1 MSLLLLFCLLLDAE
15 SSAWLGNLGFDVR
28 LFDQVPVSR
37 IIDEELAKHDED
49 TNRLM
54 FKFTEADYEP
64 FYSLLRAI
72 SETPPGW
79 LEEEAKKLH
88 ARTPFRV
95 TDLFNRPA
103 ETRGKP
109 VLLHGFVKR
118 IRLIPVADTESLFG
132 IDQYY
137 QMELFTVQSR
147 GNPIVVCVRSLPEGM
162 PVGSSNDFS
171 ELVTVAAVPYKL
183 WIYETQ
189 KGPHY
194 APVLVGRSPVWHPK
208 LTRKHPPE
216 LVTVFST
223 TVFFTLILL
232 WFACRSWSRRNRK
245 RRATPRPR
253 P

>member
-1 MSLLLLFCLLLDAE
+1 MSLLLLLCLLLDAE

-37 IIDEELAKHDED
+37 IIDEELAKHDEE

-64 FYSLLRAI
+64 FYGLLRAI

-95 TDLFNRPA
+95 TDLFNRPS
-103 ETRGKP
+103 ETRGNP
-109 VLLHGFVKR
+109 VLLHGLVKR

-137 QMELFTVQSR
+137 QMELFTAQSR

-162 PVGSSNDFS
+162 PVGSSSDFS

-183 WIYETQ
+183 WIYETR

-208 LTRKHPPE
+208 SAHPPE
-216 LVTVFST
+216 SVAAFST

-232 WFACRSWSRRNRK
+232 WFACRYWSKRNCK
-245 RRATPRPR
+245 RR
-253 P
+253 